1 MLAASSAGDVPPGL
15 GFARVQGGAPFTYGT
30 RPAFPGVAIAAP
42 PQVTSARVHVPA
54 SGVVY
59 GAPRPAQIY
68 GGPGPIGLGH
78 SGAAGFAGGV
88 PATVASPYAGLRVS
102 SVIGGRPAV
111 VTGFVAPAVAK
122 INPVPAIVKTVVA
135 EPAYGPHPYSFG
147 YDTVDEFGNKQYRHE
162 TSDANNAKKGS
173 YGYTDVNGIY
183 RQVDYIADAN
193 GFRATV
199 RTNEPGTAPSSPAG
213 VLYDAKPV
221 VVKPA
226 AVVKPLVAA
235 APASIHT
242 APSLVAGPT
251 LTRLIGPPAAF
262 SGRLV
267 AKVVP
272 FGRGPFSAGPVAPR
286 APAFLGGPGHIGGYG
301 PEHPWDAFME
311 ELGVSLDPW
320 LLGFRLDLLWL
331 FQDMALRSQ
340 VTTSSRNQQ
349 SLVRDLRLEN
359 FMLLEAVTRVFAP
372 VELGA
377 ISRNLT
383 LIMPGRLS

>member
-1 MLAASSAGDVPPGL
+1 MLAASFAGDVPPGL
-15 GFARVQGGAPFTYGT
+15 GFGRVQGGAPFTYGT
-30 RPAFPGVAIAAP
+30 RHAFPGVAFAAP
-42 PQVTSARVHVPA
+42 PQVTSARIHVPA

-59 GAPRPAQIY
+59 GAPRPTRIY

-78 SGAAGFAGGV
+78 TGAAGFAGAV
-88 PATVASPYAGLRVS
+88 PAAVASPYAGLRVS
-102 SVIGGRPAV
+102 PVIGGRPAV

-173 YGYTDVNGIY
+173 YGYTDANGIY

-221 VVKPA
+221 VVKPT
-226 AVVKPLVAA
+226 AVVKPLVAG
-235 APASIHT
+235 APVSIQT

-251 LTRLIGPPAAF
+251 LTRLNGPPAAF

-272 FGRGPFSAGPVAPR
+272 FGRGHLLAKPVAPR
-286 APAFLGGPGHIGGYG
+286 AHAFLGGPGH
-301 PEHPWDAFME
+301 HRWDVSTE
-311 ELGVSLDPW
+311 DLGVSLDPW
-320 LLGFRLDLLWL
+320 LLGCRLDLLWL
-331 FQDMALRSQ
+331 FRDVALRSQ
-340 VTTSSRNQQ
+340 ITTSSRHRQ
-349 SLVRDLRLEN
+349 SLVRDLRSEIS
-359 FMLLEAVTRVFAP
+359 MLLEAVTRVFTS
-372 VELGA
+372 VEVGA
-377 ISRNLT
+377 ILRDRT
-383 LIMPGRLS
+383 LIMSGRLS

>member
-1 MLAASSAGDVPPGL
+1 MLAASFAGDVPPGL

-30 RPAFPGVAIAAP
+30 RHAFPGVAFAAAP
-42 PQVTSARVHVPA
+42 QVASARIHVPA

-59 GAPRPAQIY
+59 GAPRPTRIY

-78 SGAAGFAGGV
+78 SGPAGFAGPV
-88 PATVASPYAGLRVS
+88 PAAVAPPYAGLQVAP
-102 SVIGGRPAV
+102 VIGGRPAV

-173 YGYTDVNGIY
+173 YGYTDTNGIY

-199 RTNEPGTAPSSPAG
+199 RTNEPGTAPSAPAG

-226 AVVKPLVAA
+226 AVVKPLEAA

-251 LTRLIGPPAAF
+251 LTRLNGPPAAF

-272 FGRGPFSAGPVAPR
+272 LGRGPLLAGPVAPR
-286 APAFLGGPGHIGGYG
+286 
-301 PEHPWDAFME
+301 EHRWDVFTE
-311 ELGVSLDPW
+311 DLGVSLDRW
-320 LLGFRLDLLWL
+320 LLGCRLDLLWL
-331 FQDMALRSQ
+331 FRDLALRSQ
-340 VTTSSRNQQ
+340 VTTSSRNRQ
-349 SLVRDLRLEN
+349 SLVRDLCSQK
-359 FMLLEAVTRVFAP
+359 FMVLEAVTWVCTP

-377 ISRNLT
+377 ILRDRT
-383 LIMPGRLS
+383 PIMSGQLS